1 MAASSPGWLDVRV
14 DHRAAPRLKTTRGR
28 VDRKAWRGAG
38 SGSDGETMFTCE
50 ILGVFFAMAAGRLP
64 GRRAVRRQPTEKY
77 TFDVSVNKRRRL
89 GELTSAHWCAGDLWA
104 VVSAERNA
112 TIVRFPLAGAM
123 HLKYKPE
130 EKGSFLRPFDIKVH
144 GTWSFLG
151 GWVTTSGR
159 IKA

>member
-1 MAASSPGWLDVRV
+1 MRHHPIEND
-14 DHRAAPRLKTTRGR
+14 
-28 VDRKAWRGAG
+28 
-38 SGSDGETMFTCE
+38 
-50 ILGVFFAMAAGRLP
+50 
-64 GRRAVRRQPTEKY
+64 
-77 TFDVSVNKRRRL
+77 TFDVSINKRRRPR
-89 GELTSAHWCAGDLWA
+89 ERTSTHWCAGDLWA

>member
-1 MAASSPGWLDVRV
+1 
-14 DHRAAPRLKTTRGR
+14 
-28 VDRKAWRGAG
+28 
-38 SGSDGETMFTCE
+38 MFTCE

-89 GELTSAHWCAGDLWA
+89 GELTSAHWCAGDLWV

-112 TIVRFPLAGAM
+112 TIVRFSFPGAM

-130 EKGSFLRPFDIKVH
+130 EKGSFLRPFAIKVH
-144 GTWSFLG
+144 GTWWFCMAPGGFGAGRQMWLG
-151 GWVTTSGR
+151 GSMPDFPYRLNWGEFGGCFECR
-159 IKA
+159 HFRG